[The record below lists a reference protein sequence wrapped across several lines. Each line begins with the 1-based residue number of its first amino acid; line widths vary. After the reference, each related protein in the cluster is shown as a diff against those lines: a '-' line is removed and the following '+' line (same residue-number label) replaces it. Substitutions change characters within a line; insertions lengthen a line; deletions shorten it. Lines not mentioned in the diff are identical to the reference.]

1 MQGKTHV
8 AVGLAAGTAVTLA
21 GGGPEGAE
29 WLALAFGSVAPDLD
43 GRESLASTPSA
54 WLPRFIPFPRL
65 LDKLVGFIFRIP
77 ANIFGH
83 RNTLHYPVVAVGLYG
98 LGASMGLGW
107 LRWLAVGYAT
117 HIIADSLTKQG
128 VPWLGP
134 LSSRDYGILPRFLR
148 LTTGG
153 FIEGLVSI
161 LAWTWVAMGIV
172 ASVIGS
178 G

>member
-83 RNTLHYPVVAVGLYG
+83 RNTLHYPIIAGAIIAFGVSRGWDWLLW
-98 LGASMGLGW
+98 LGI
-107 LRWLAVGYAT
+107 GYAS
-117 HIIADSLTKQG
+117 HIVADYPTKWG
-128 VPWLGP
+128 IPLWGP
-134 LSSRDYGILPRFLR
+134 LSNKNYSVWPKFLR
-148 LTTGG
+148 ITTGG
-153 FIEGLVSI
+153 FIEGLVAF
-161 LAWTWVAMGIV
+161 LAWSWVAMGIV